1 MDTIICF
8 GIGTHISLLS
18 GLFSLGMAVYGTV
31 NVLWLK
37 EVVMEREGETDRG
50 RLDDCGDFAA
60 RPLDGMVRMWV
71 IFSLR
76 WALP

>member
-1 MDTIICF
+1 
-8 GIGTHISLLS
+8 
-18 GLFSLGMAVYGTV
+18 MAVYGTV